1 MLSYSSLTAGRCL
14 LRDRVTAGLARDGA
28 LRPRDLSSSCIAA
41 SDVLYGEGNQA
52 GLGGNDGP
60 LGVGGRSAGTAGGE
74 EVDVVG
80 DHVRSGDEEITVSPS
95 SMVLT
100 LTLFLAR
107 GLMGVEVQRESSS
120 YTATLFLT
128 VG

>member
-41 SDVLYGEGNQA
+41 SDVLGEGNQA
-52 GLGGNDGP
+52 GLGGNAGP

-80 DHVRSGDEEITVSPS
+80 DQERFGDEERTVSPS
-95 SMVLT
+95 SLVLVLT
-100 LTLFLAR
+100 HFLAR
-107 GLMGVEVQRESSS
+107 GLMGVEVQTESSS

-128 VG
+128 DG

>member
-1 MLSYSSLTAGRCL
+1 M
-14 LRDRVTAGLARDGA
+14 
-28 LRPRDLSSSCIAA
+28 
-41 SDVLYGEGNQA
+41 
-52 GLGGNDGP
+52 
-60 LGVGGRSAGTAGGE
+60 
-74 EVDVVG
+74 VG
-80 DHVRSGDEEITVSPS
+80 DQERFGDEERTVSPS
-95 SMVLT
+95 SLVLV